1 MSARNPKL
9 VFLQSIAE
17 QQRRLNQQ
25 ISSEVKSVINNL
37 QHHPKSH
44 YSISDVEEVVEKLK
58 QKMESINK
66 AAHTEFTK
74 KGLKSPDSLNLPEVS
89 HVSEEFEQL
98 SEEFEQLKVEN
109 LTLKEKVSDIE
120 ALEMKIDDLQIL
132 LDEKETIIAQLKNQ
146 SSVDSG
152 KVSTQ
157 IEDMNRLQ
165 EALDEAQRETKKAI
179 QDREKMEA
187 EFETVGNAL
196 MSARLEIEQL
206 QHVLGDKDQEIEN
219 LNSEKNIQ
227 IENLKSEVKVLGSQ
241 YEENRKLKETVV
253 DLQKEIEKQRDDHK
267 LIFEEHE
274 VTLTEQ
280 LQSQEKNI
288 TQLNQLKEQ
297 ISKLEQENEDLLL
310 DSGETSQ
317 EVIEI
322 RNQLE
327 KTQQSLDQKE
337 EVNREL
343 LLRVEMSEKESQ
355 QLSEQLSKTKE
366 EYSQVKQDFEMLTL
380 EITTQKQEL
389 GEKFEEAEKIQDK
402 LESSQEIVDDLHRTN
417 RSLEA
422 RVKDL
427 EVDLKGKDERIQ
439 AIESDRNEL
448 RETLASLKIE
458 HEKQKSLLIDLK
470 TQLGTKNRELEENQK
485 DMEILRQRQEEI
497 TQQADISRS
506 KQAEI
511 TRERDRYENTIKI
524 LQTQLD
530 DINADKDRVDKK
542 LKDIKSELKDK
553 DKEISTITGTKK
565 QLEEKSANLMNAV
578 ETLRINLAKNPK
590 YAILFVLQDI
600 QHATLTEIAKTVA
613 IQNIFA
619 SRLLKE
625 LESEGWIKYN
635 EVNGQVTLEK
645 ALLEL
650 D

>member
-1 MSARNPKL
+1 MSAKNPKL

-25 ISSEVKSVINNL
+25 ISSEVKSVIKNL

-44 YSISDVEEVVEKLK
+44 YSIADVEEVVEKLK

-66 AAHTEFTK
+66 LAHTEFTK
-74 KGLKSPDSLNLPEVS
+74 KGLKSTDSLDLPGSEVS
-89 HVSEEFEQL
+89 LVVN
-98 SEEFEQLKVEN
+98 EEFEQLKEEN
-109 LTLKEKVSDIE
+109 LALKEKVSDIE

-132 LDEKETIIAQLKNQ
+132 LDEKETVIAQLKNQ

-219 LNSEKNIQ
+219 LNSETHIQ
-227 IENLKSEVKVLGSQ
+227 IENLKSEVQVLGSHS
-241 YEENRKLKETVV
+241 EENIKLKETVTN
-253 DLQKEIEKQRDDHK
+253 LQKEIERLRDDHK
-267 LIFEEHE
+267 QIFEEQE
-274 VTLTEQ
+274 VKFGEQ

-288 TQLNQLKEQ
+288 IQLNKLKEH

-317 EVIEI
+317 EAIAI
-322 RNQLE
+322 RNKLE
-327 KTQQSLDQKE
+327 ETQQSLDQKE
-337 EVNREL
+337 DENREL
-343 LLRVEMSEKESQ
+343 LLRVGKSEKESQ
-355 QLSEQLSKTKE
+355 QLSEQLTKAKE
-366 EYSQVKQDFEMLTL
+366 EYTQVKQDFEMLTL

-389 GEKFEEAEKIQDK
+389 GEKFEEAEKIQNK
-402 LESSQEIVDDLHRTN
+402 LEGSQEIVDELQRSN

-427 EVDLKGKDERIQ
+427 EIDLKGKDERIQ
-439 AIESDRNEL
+439 AIETDRNEL

-458 HEKQKSLLIDLK
+458 HEKQKSLLIDFK
-470 TQLGTKNRELEENQK
+470 TQLGTKNRELEEKQK
-485 DMEILRQRQEEI
+485 DLEILRQRQEELA
-497 TQQADISRS
+497 QQADISRS
-506 KQAEI
+506 RQTEI
-511 TRERDRYENTIKI
+511 TRERDQYENTIKD
-524 LQTQLD
+524 LQTQLY
-530 DINADKDRVDKK
+530 DINADKNRVDKK
-542 LKDIKSELKDK
+542 LKDIKTELKEK
-553 DKEISTITGTKK
+553 DTEISTLNGIKK

-578 ETLRINLAKNPK
+578 ETLKINLAKNPK
-590 YAILFVLQDI
+590 YAILFVLQDV
-600 QHATLTEIAKTVA
+600 QQATLTELATAVA
-613 IQNIFA
+613 IQSVFA
-619 SRLLKE
+619 TRLLKE
-625 LESEGWIKYN
+625 LESEGWINYN